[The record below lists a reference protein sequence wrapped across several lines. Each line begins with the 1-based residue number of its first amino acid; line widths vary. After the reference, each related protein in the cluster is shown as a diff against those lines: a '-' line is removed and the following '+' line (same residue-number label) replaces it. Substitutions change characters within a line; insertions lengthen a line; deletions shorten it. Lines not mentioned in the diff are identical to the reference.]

1 MLVCIYMDLKLAA
14 GALSTRGDCDLGPR
28 DRARDASSLIADGAR
43 LERGHTLSCGWI
55 EAWRRESSVST
66 GSGSLGVDWGRNG
79 HTVCS
84 HRAVTHF
91 RDISRKAGRNR
102 PPCAMVSESP
112 RFFWLCAHII
122 ISVHLAMVSD
132 RSDRRQKSLSKRRM
146 RYFLRYDIFYVMMAP
161 ALRAGAIMRI
171 FGPFCTCI
179 KLNLWLAGIYGSR
192 AEHT

>member
-1 MLVCIYMDLKLAA
+1 MVRGECRNFNRWGCGFSLVCIYMDLKLAA
-14 GALSTRGDCDLGPR
+14 DALSSRGDCDLVPR

-102 PPCAMVSESP
+102 PPCAMVSECP

-122 ISVHLAMVSD
+122 ISVHPSMVSD
-132 RSDRRQKSLSKRRM
+132 RS
-146 RYFLRYDIFYVMMAP
+146 
-161 ALRAGAIMRI
+161 
-171 FGPFCTCI
+171 
-179 KLNLWLAGIYGSR
+179 
-192 AEHT
+192 

>member
-1 MLVCIYMDLKLAA
+1 MVRGECRNFNRWGCGFLLVCIYMDLKLAA

-28 DRARDASSLIADGAR
+28 DRARDASCLIADGAR

-132 RSDRRQKSLSKRRM
+132 RS
-146 RYFLRYDIFYVMMAP
+146 
-161 ALRAGAIMRI
+161 
-171 FGPFCTCI
+171 
-179 KLNLWLAGIYGSR
+179 
-192 AEHT
+192 

>member
-1 MLVCIYMDLKLAA
+1 MSQHTRPSPRSISCLSTKTCLPTQRPPLLLLRRTTRVFFIPTLVCQHATFCLN
-14 GALSTRGDCDLGPR
+14 TQNPR
-28 DRARDASSLIADGAR
+28 SRRLIADGAR

-102 PPCAMVSESP
+102 PPCAMVSECP

-122 ISVHLAMVSD
+122 ISVHPSMVSD
-132 RSDRRQKSLSKRRM
+132 RS
-146 RYFLRYDIFYVMMAP
+146 
-161 ALRAGAIMRI
+161 
-171 FGPFCTCI
+171 
-179 KLNLWLAGIYGSR
+179 
-192 AEHT
+192 

>member
-1 MLVCIYMDLKLAA
+1 MVRGECRNFNRWGCGFLLVCIYMDLKLAVD
-14 GALSTRGDCDLGPR
+14 ALRSRGDCDLDPR

-112 RFFWLCAHII
+112 RFFGFVHILSSLCIRPWSQIAH
-122 ISVHLAMVSD
+122 
-132 RSDRRQKSLSKRRM
+132 RRQESLSKRSQQLECHQKCRSAQT
-146 RYFLRYDIFYVMMAP
+146 FLLF
-161 ALRAGAIMRI
+161 
-171 FGPFCTCI
+171 
-179 KLNLWLAGIYGSR
+179 
-192 AEHT
+192 